1 MAEWEKKVKRDLLD
15 NGFTFKRS
23 GKGSHEIWE
32 NDKGISVTICA
43 TINKILANSILKR
56 AGINKRY

>member
-1 MAEWEKKVKRDLLD
+1 MAEWEKKIKRDLLD
-15 NGFTFKRS
+15 NGFIFKRT

-32 NDKGISVTICA
+32 NEKGVSVSLCS

-56 AGINKRY
+56 AGISKKY